1 MIIFCT
7 LYWTQTGVT
16 ALSGP
21 DNEWNLIFVWPE
33 IGQAGQ
39 SWAWMARG
47 PLQTRCTDGQRF
59 CRMARGGLEDWA
71 GLAVKEARQLI
82 VEVQLVRQ
90 LHIFEA
96 NCTAA
101 QNTAQ

>member
-1 MIIFCT
+1 
-7 LYWTQTGVT
+7 
-16 ALSGP
+16 
-21 DNEWNLIFVWPE
+21 
-33 IGQAGQ
+33 
-39 SWAWMARG
+39 
-47 PLQTRCTDGQRF
+47 
-59 CRMARGGLEDWA
+59 MARGGLEDWA

-96 NCTAA
+96 NCTAV